1 MAEPYCLAMVL
12 CDAVHRDATS
22 GKFTILGTFSTVGA
36 DTFPAKVRFCIYFAI
51 TDGLGA
57 TKLRLS
63 LVDAESG
70 VVDKSENRIEGP
82 VFEIDT
88 DITFD
93 DPLVVME
100 TVVALETSLPK
111 PGLYHCEL
119 WAGDD
124 LLMSRRLLAIQRITG
139 ETEEE
144 KPNGGGH

>member
-1 MAEPYCLAMVL
+1 MVL
-12 CDAVHRDATS
+12 CDGVHRDPAT
-22 GKFTILGTFSTVGA
+22 GKFTILGTFTTVGA

-70 VVDKSENRIEGP
+70 IVDTSENRIEGP
-82 VFEIDT
+82 VVEIHT
-88 DITFD
+88 DITFE

-100 TVVALETSLPK
+100 TVVRLETSLPK

-124 LLMSRRLLAIQRITG
+124 LLMSRRLLAIQKMTG

-144 KPNGGGH
+144 KPNE